1 MLKRE
6 YTQMSE
12 SYVVGA
18 LLAVVGGY
26 LDAYTYISRG
36 KVFANAQ
43 TGNIV
48 LMGLNFSQGN
58 LSGTFHYML
67 PILAFVFGVVI
78 SESIKGRFRQ
88 NSVIHWRQIVV
99 AVEVFVLTAAAFIP
113 KGSMDAIVNV
123 AVSFVCALQFE
134 CFRKY
139 TTTMCTGNLRSATEQ
154 LFIYKKTNNVQSLTS
169 SMQLYGIIV
178 FFIIGVVLGTFL
190 TNIFMEKAVLFSCI
204 ILTVVFGTMFRKDNY

>member
-12 SYVVGA
+12 SYMVGA

-58 LSGTFHYML
+58 FSGTLHYLL
-67 PILAFVFGVVI
+67 PIIAFIVGVVI
-78 SESIKGRFRQ
+78 SEAIKSRFRE

-99 AVEVFVLTAAAFIP
+99 AIEVFVLTAVAFVP
-113 KGSMDAIVNV
+113 NGSMNPIVNA

-154 LFIYKKTNNVQSLTS
+154 LFIYKNTKNVQALTN
-169 SMQLYGIIV
+169 SMQLYGIIL
-178 FFIIGVVLGTFL
+178 FFILGVVLGTLL

-204 ILTVVFGTMFRKDNY
+204 ILAAVFGTMFIKDVR